1 VSLRL
6 TLLVVLLSGVL
17 VACLTTLN
25 ASGVRL
31 ALGGDRTYD
40 VPLMALVVGA
50 FLAGAALAFVLGTL
64 RDLERSYHDYQAAR
78 RARRA
83 ETCHEIYQR
92 GVQAQ
97 VAGNAVA
104 ATEAY
109 DEVLRHDPTHPE
121 APLRLGELARQRGDG
136 QAALGHHLR
145 ALLAEERIE
154 TLLILAEDYRRL
166 GRADDTVQT
175 YQRVLAR
182 DRDHPAALR
191 GIRDVAADRGR
202 WAEALPPQERL
213 VRIASREDRPAEEAW
228 LAGIHYELGKALL
241 AEGKAQPAMSR
252 FKDALRARP
261 DFLPA
266 TLLLGDAHLK
276 AGDPREALRV
286 WERAV
291 EIEPVPPLLSRIEHL
306 HRVDGRP
313 ARMISLYEEAL
324 ARDPENVAVA
334 FGLGRVYFELAMLD
348 EAAEQFEKLEMR
360 SPELSSVHAYLAA
373 IFERRG
379 QVREAFD
386 EYRRAVRFAEGFDW
400 AHRCSACGVEEPS
413 WCDRCPSCRRWN
425 TSHA

>member
-1 VSLRL
+1 MSLRL
-6 TLLVVLLSGVL
+6 ALLVVLVFGVL
-17 VACLTTLN
+17 VAYLTTLN
-25 ASGVRL
+25 ASGVRGL
-31 ALGGDRTYD
+31 LGRDWTYD

-50 FLAGAALAFVLGTL
+50 FLVGAALAFVLGTL
-64 RDLERSYHDYQAAR
+64 RDLGRSYHDYQAAR

-92 GVQAQ
+92 GVRAQ
-97 VAGNAVA
+97 VAGNVVA

-109 DEVLRHDPTHPE
+109 DEVLRRDPTHPE

-145 ALLAEERIE
+145 ALVAEERTE

-166 GRADDTVQT
+166 GRVDDAVET

-182 DRDHPAALR
+182 GRDHPAALR
-191 GIRDVAADRGR
+191 GVRDVAADRGR

-241 AEGKAQPAMSR
+241 AEGNAQPAVGR

-291 EIEPVPPLLSRIEHL
+291 ETQPAPPLLSRIEHL
-306 HRVDGRP
+306 HRVEGRP
-313 ARMISLYEEAL
+313 ARMISLYEDAL
-324 ARDPENVAVA
+324 ARHPEDVAVA

-348 EAAEQFEKLEMR
+348 EAAEQFEKLEVR
-360 SPELSSVHAYLAA
+360 APELSPVHAYLAA
-373 IFERRG
+373 VFERRG

-386 EYRRAVRFAEGFDW
+386 EYRRALGFADGFEW
-400 AHRCSACGVEEPS
+400 SHHCSACGAVEPS
-413 WCDRCPSCRRWN
+413 WFDCCRSCRRWN
-425 TSHA
+425 TSRP